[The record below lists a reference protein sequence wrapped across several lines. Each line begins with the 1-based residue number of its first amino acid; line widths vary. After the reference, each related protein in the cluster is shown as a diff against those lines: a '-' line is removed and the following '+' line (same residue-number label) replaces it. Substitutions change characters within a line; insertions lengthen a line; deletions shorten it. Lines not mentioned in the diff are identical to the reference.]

1 MGNKVA
7 IANGGG
13 GMAERDPAPV
23 TTAIRARLA
32 ASLSPIRIGLIDD
45 SARHAG
51 HAGARPEGQS
61 HFRVTVVAAAF
72 AGLTRLE
79 RQRLVY
85 RALGELMV
93 SDIHALSVRA
103 LTPEEAAA

>member
-1 MGNKVA
+1 M
-7 IANGGG
+7 
-13 GMAERDPAPV
+13 
-23 TTAIRARLA
+23 
-32 ASLSPIRIGLIDD
+32 
-45 SARHAG
+45 
-51 HAGARPEGQS
+51 
-61 HFRVTVVAAAF
+61 AAAF